1 VNVTPRQV
9 VTIVFGATALL
20 VAPACAQAQE
30 AKVDTSVSV
39 TGAGSSFMANY
50 IEQCKAD
57 VKKSQGVN
65 ISYQPSGSGAG
76 RSGFISK
83 TTDFA
88 GSDVAFSKTEL
99 AKLKD
104 TFVYIPLT
112 VGGIGVMYK
121 VPGLTDLQLS
131 GPTLAK
137 IFSGQIAKWN
147 DATIAKENPKAKLPK
162 ETIRVVV
169 RSDSSGTS
177 SVFSAYL
184 DAAGGGQWKKGVTST
199 FPVPAGVG
207 IAQKGSDG
215 VANYVG
221 GNQGN
226 FSIGFAEVSY
236 ATERKLPTVKVLN
249 ASGVAVAPTAPAVTA
264 AIADA
269 KANADGTLALNFV
282 TKKADAYPIST
293 TSYLI
298 ARTKMDAKKG
308 PVLRAFLTYALGP
321 CQQKAAS
328 LGYAPLP
335 TNLVTS
341 GTAAIA
347 KIKA

>member
-1 VNVTPRQV
+1 M
-9 VTIVFGATALL
+9 ISSKLVFAVAASTAVFVPLL
-20 VAPACAQAQE
+20 VPVASQ

-39 TGAGSSFMANY
+39 TGAGSSFLANY

-57 VKKSQGVN
+57 VKKAQN
-65 ISYQPSGSGAG
+65 INVSYQPSGSGAG
-76 RSGFISK
+76 RSGFIAN

-88 GSDVAFSKTEL
+88 GSDVAFSKTEA
-99 AKLKD
+99 AKVKD
-104 TFVYIPLT
+104 PYVYIPLT
-112 VGGIGVMYK
+112 IGGIGVMYK
-121 VPGLTDLQLS
+121 VPGLADLQLS
-131 GPTLAK
+131 GATLAK

-147 DATIAKENPKAKLPK
+147 DEAIVKENPKAKLSK

-177 SVFSAYL
+177 AVFSAYL

-236 ATERKLPTVKVLN
+236 ATERKLPTIKVLN
-249 ASGVAVAPTAPAVTA
+249 ASGAAVGPTTAAVTA
-264 AIADA
+264 ALADA
-269 KANADGTLALNFV
+269 KANADGTLTLNFN

-293 TSYLI
+293 TSYII
-298 ARTKMDAKKG
+298 ARTKMDAKKAG
-308 PVLRAFLTYALGP
+308 VLKAFLTYSLGD
-321 CQQKAAS
+321 CQKKAAS

-335 TNLVTS
+335 ANLVTS
-341 GTAAIA
+341 GTAAVA
-347 KIKA
+347 KIKG

>member
-1 VNVTPRQV
+1 VISSTQRVLICGVTLGSLI
-9 VTIVFGATALL
+9 VTG
-20 VAPACAQAQE
+20 ACAQASQP
-30 AKVDTSVSV
+30 KPDTSVSV
-39 TGAGSSFMANY
+39 AGAGSSFMANY

-57 VKKSQGVN
+57 VKKSLGINVT
-65 ISYQPSGSGAG
+65 YQPTGSGAG

-88 GSDVAFSKTEL
+88 GSDVPFSAAE
-99 AKLKD
+99 AKQLKD
-104 TFVYIPLT
+104 PYVYIPLIA
-112 VGGIGVMYK
+112 GGVAVMYR
-121 VPGLTDLQLS
+121 VPGVPDLQLS

-137 IFSGQIAKWN
+137 IFSGKVAKWN
-147 DATIAKENPKAKLPK
+147 DAVIVKENPKAKLPK
-162 ETIRVVV
+162 ETIRVIV

-177 SVFSAYL
+177 AVVSGYL
-184 DAAGGGQWKKGVTST
+184 EAAGGGEWKKGVTST

-207 IAQKGSDG
+207 VAQKGSDG
-215 VANYVG
+215 VANYIG

-236 ATERKLPTVKVLN
+236 ATERKLTTAKVINGSGAAVGPTT
-249 ASGVAVAPTAPAVTA
+249 SAVTA
-264 AIADA
+264 ALGEA
-269 KANADGTLALNFV
+269 KANADGTLALNFT

-293 TSYLI
+293 SSYII
-298 ARTKMDAKKG
+298 APTKLEAKKAG
-308 PVLRAFLTYALGP
+308 VLTSFLTYSVGP
-321 CQQKAAS
+321 CQKKAAG

-335 TNLVTS
+335 ANLVAS